1 MRIERPNL
9 VREAAY
15 ERLKRRILEGVLQP
29 GARLSEPAL
38 AGALGVSRTPVRE
51 ALQRL
56 AQEGLV
62 ELRPGKGARVRV
74 LSPREVEEVYEV
86 RALIEG
92 EAAARAA
99 ERCDEAGVRRLE
111 AALDALE
118 AADPTDYAAQIAA
131 DERFHA
137 RLVAAGGNRVLEQ
150 VFHDLDAALALTRQ
164 FSRDLNQTPETRAQH
179 RAIVAAI
186 RAGDAAAARAA
197 AEAHVEAFKA
207 TVARRIQEAAW
218 T

>member
-1 MRIERPNL
+1 VRIERPNL

-99 ERCDEAGVRRLE
+99 ARCDAAGVRRLE

-118 AADPTDYAAQIAA
+118 AAGPTDYAAQIAA

-137 RLVAAGGNRVLEQ
+137 LLVAAGGNRVLEQ

-164 FSRDLNQTPETRAQH
+164 FSRDLNQSPETRAQH

-186 RAGDAAAARAA
+186 RTGDAAAARAA
-197 AEAHVEAFKA
+197 AEAHVEAFKT

>member
-15 ERLKRRILEGVLQP
+15 ERLKRRILEGVLRP

-38 AGALGVSRTPVRE
+38 AQALGVSRTPVRE

-56 AQEGLV
+56 SQEGLV
-62 ELRPGKGARVRV
+62 ELRPGRGARVRV

-99 ERCDEAGVRRLE
+99 GRCDEAGLHRLE

-118 AADPTDYAAQIAA
+118 TADPDDFAAQIAA

-137 RLVAAGGNRVLEQ
+137 LLVAASGNRVLEQ

-197 AEAHVEAFKA
+197 ANDPGQTLQD
-207 TVARRIQEAAW
+207 TVARRSQEEARN
-218 T
+218 

>member
-15 ERLKRRILEGVLQP
+15 ERLKRRILEGVLRP

-38 AGALGVSRTPVRE
+38 AQALGVSRTPVRE

-56 AQEGLV
+56 SQEGLV
-62 ELRPGKGARVRV
+62 ELRPGRGARVRV

-99 ERCDEAGVRRLE
+99 GRCDEAGLHRLE

-118 AADPTDYAAQIAA
+118 TADPDDYAAQIAA

-137 RLVAAGGNRVLEQ
+137 LLVAASGNRVLEQ

-197 AEAHVEAFKA
+197 AEAHVQAFKA

>member
-15 ERLKRRILEGVLQP
+15 ERLKRRILEGVLRP

-38 AGALGVSRTPVRE
+38 AQALGVSRTPVRE

-56 AQEGLV
+56 SQEGLV
-62 ELRPGKGARVRV
+62 ELRPGRGARVRV

-99 ERCDEAGVRRLE
+99 GRCDEAGLHRLE

-118 AADPTDYAAQIAA
+118 TADPDDYAAQIAA

-137 RLVAAGGNRVLEQ
+137 LLVAASGNRVLEQ

-179 RAIVAAI
+179 RAIVSAI
-186 RAGDAAAARAA
+186 RAGDASAARAA
-197 AEAHVEAFKA
+197 AEAHVQAFKA

>member
-15 ERLKRRILEGVLQP
+15 ERLKRRILEGVLRP

-38 AGALGVSRTPVRE
+38 AQALGVSRTPVRE

-62 ELRPGKGARVRV
+62 ELRPGRGARVRV

-99 ERCDEAGVRRLE
+99 GRCDEAGLHRLE

-118 AADPTDYAAQIAA
+118 TADPDDYAAQIAA

-137 RLVAAGGNRVLEQ
+137 LLVAAGGNRVLEQ

-197 AEAHVEAFKA
+197 AEAHVQAFKA

>member
-15 ERLKRRILEGVLQP
+15 ERLKRRILEGVLRP

-38 AGALGVSRTPVRE
+38 AQALGVSRTPVRE

-62 ELRPGKGARVRV
+62 ELRPGRGARVRV

-99 ERCDEAGVRRLE
+99 GRCDEAGLRRLE
-111 AALDALE
+111 AALDVLE
-118 AADPTDYAAQIAA
+118 TADPDDYAAQIAA

-137 RLVAAGGNRVLEQ
+137 LLVAASGNRVLEQ

-186 RAGDAAAARAA
+186 HAGDAAAARAA
-197 AEAHVEAFKA
+197 AEAHVQAFKA